1 MIGLDSNVLLRYLM
15 QDDAVQSPKATSII
29 ESLTNSDPG
38 YLSVVV
44 LAETAWALRSTYKIP
59 AIEIATAVVGLLQSA
74 NLVVQEEQAVVEAL
88 HASREGRGT
97 FADALIGVLAT
108 KAGCE
113 RILTFDR
120 RSLRLPAFELI

>member
-15 QDDAVQSPKATSII
+15 QDDAIQSPKATSII
-29 ESLTNSDPG
+29 ENLDEAAPG
-38 YLSVVV
+38 YVSVVV
-44 LAETAWALRSTYKIP
+44 LAEASWTLRSTYKIP
-59 AIEIATAVVGLLQSA
+59 AAEIAAAIVGLLQSA
-74 NLVVQEEQAVVEAL
+74 ALVVQEEQAVVEAL

-120 RSLRLPAFELI
+120 RSLRLPAYELI